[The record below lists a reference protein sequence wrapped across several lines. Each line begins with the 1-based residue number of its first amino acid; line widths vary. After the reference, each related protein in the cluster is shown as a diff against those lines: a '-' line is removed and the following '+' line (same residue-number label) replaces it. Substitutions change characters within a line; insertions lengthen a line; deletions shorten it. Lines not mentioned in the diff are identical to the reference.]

1 MIEEIKKEL
10 FKNQD
15 EKYQKFSS
23 SLLPNIE
30 NVLGVR
36 FPILKKIAKKI
47 AKNDYELFFRE
58 NDNEFLELTLL
69 EAMVLGFI
77 GEDFNYIKN
86 HLKKFI
92 KKINCWSVCDTLC
105 SNLKIVKE
113 HKNETKEF
121 IEKYFNSKNEYEIRF
136 CYVILLNY
144 FIESDFDYV
153 TDKLSLFNNE
163 QYYAKM
169 AAAWCLSYCFMYDF
183 NKTLKMIKNKKIHPW
198 VLKKGILKTRESFKI
213 SKEQKEILKIISL

>member
-10 FKNQD
+10 LKNKD

-47 AKNDYELFFRE
+47 AKNDYELFFSE
-58 NDNEFLELTLL
+58 NDDEFLELTLL
-69 EAMVLGFI
+69 EAMII
-77 GEDFNYIKN
+77 GMIKVDFNYIKN
-86 HLKKFI
+86 HLEKFI

-105 SNLKIVKE
+105 SNLKIIKE
-113 HKNETKEF
+113 NKKAAKDF
-121 IEKYFNSKNEYEIRF
+121 IENYFKSKKEYKLRF
-136 CYVILLNY
+136 SYVILLNY

-153 TDKLSLFNNE
+153 IEKIELFNDD

-183 NKTLKMIKNKKIHPW
+183 NRTLEIIKNKKIHPW
-198 VLKKGILKTRESFKI
+198 VLKKGILKARESYKLI
-213 SKEQKEILKIISL
+213 NEQKEILKTLAI

>member
-10 FKNQD
+10 FKNRD

-47 AKNDYELFFRE
+47 SKNDYELFFRE
-58 NDNEFLELTLL
+58 NDDEFLELTLL

-77 GEDFNYIKN
+77 DKDFNYIKN

-113 HKNETKEF
+113 NKKETKDF
-121 IEKYFNSKNEYEIRF
+121 IENYFKSENEYEIRF

-153 TDKLSLFNNE
+153 IEKLLLFDNDA
-163 QYYAKM
+163 YYAKM
-169 AAAWCLSYCFMYDF
+169 AAAWCLSYCFMFDF
-183 NKTLKMIKNKKIHPW
+183 DRTLKIIKNKKIHSW
-198 VLKKGILKTRESFKI
+198 VLKKGILKARESFKH
-213 SKEQKEILKIISL
+213 SKEQKEILKTISF